1 MRRCTNCTDRAE
13 FIFLPGNVAEGVPYC
28 TTHMPLYALKLI
40 GTPAIVSAYA
50 VPQEE
55 VAEPAPTKSKKKTEA
70 PAPEPEEVTVEEVPA
85 EPTDA

>member
-1 MRRCTNCTDRAE
+1 M
-13 FIFLPGNVAEGVPYC
+13 FLPGNVAEGVPYC
-28 TTHMPLYALKLI
+28 ISHMPSYALNLI

-55 VAEPAPTKSKKKTEA
+55 VVEPAPTKAKKKAEA
-70 PAPEPEEVTVEEVPA
+70 PAPSPEEATVEEVPA